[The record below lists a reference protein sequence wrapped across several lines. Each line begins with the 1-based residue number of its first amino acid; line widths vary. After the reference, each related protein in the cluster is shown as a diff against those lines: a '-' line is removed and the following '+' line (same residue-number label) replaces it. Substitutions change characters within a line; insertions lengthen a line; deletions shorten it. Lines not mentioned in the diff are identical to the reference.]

1 MEPIKYVLKVRT
13 FYRDLT
19 FDTTAEEISS
29 SVPSSVYPS
38 KITLYQNKTDYVL
51 QLNNEIYT
59 LDDSELH
66 KRPDMQNDTAS
77 VSIIGNRDNTTFEVT
92 DITFEPNSAIGS
104 TGYIVRINGNKQITS
119 TLGITKYLIR
129 FYTSDGIL
137 ICSGRFDIT
146 IVSASANPIV
156 TKTIDLDIRPMD
168 ILPIIHISQ
177 GSMDVKVLAK
187 IMFNDCAFDKIHHLK
202 EGRIVSEDSSVYKS
216 RIEIE
221 AIRPDGQ
228 EINLS
233 SSLTISTDQF
243 GRRVIQVPFN
253 LTNDFTDVPGKTIA
267 QIRIWYGY
275 SIKNV
280 TTGVTTY
287 VIYSELYSSKFII
300 DVEKKP

>member
-92 DITFEPNSAIGS
+92 GITFEPNSAIGS

-129 FYTSDGIL
+129 FYTSDGTL
-137 ICSGRFDIT
+137 ICSGRFDVT

-156 TKTIDLDIRPMD
+156 IKKINLDIRPMD
-168 ILPIIHISQ
+168 ILPILHISQ
-177 GSMDVKVLAK
+177 GSMDIKVIANLL
-187 IMFNDCAFDKIHHLK
+187 FNECVFDKSKHLK
-202 EGRIVSEDSSVYKS
+202 DGRIVSESSGTYRS
-216 RIEIE
+216 SISIE

-228 EINLS
+228 EISLNGTLANS
-233 SSLTISTDQF
+233 SDPY
-243 GRRVIQVPFN
+243 GRDIIQVTFN
-253 LTNDFTDVPGKTIA
+253 LTNDFTDIPGNTIA

-275 SIKNV
+275 SIYNV
-280 TTGVTTY
+280 TTGVRTY
-287 VIYSELYSSKFII
+287 VVYSELYSSKFII
-300 DVEKKP
+300 AVEPKP